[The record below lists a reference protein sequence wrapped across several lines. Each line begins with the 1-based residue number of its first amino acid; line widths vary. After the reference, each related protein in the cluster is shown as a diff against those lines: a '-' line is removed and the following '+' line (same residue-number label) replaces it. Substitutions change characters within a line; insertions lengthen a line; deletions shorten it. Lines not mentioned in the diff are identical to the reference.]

1 MNVLSL
7 TIKALSRYSLIVTT
21 FKTPSQI
28 ISNCIYKSQ
37 YITNHHLG
45 AVGED
50 GIDGSAGST
59 GGTGEQG
66 IVGPEGL
73 AGEDGHQGQSGVNG
87 EGGPVGEGGAT
98 GPQVLF
104 FKLLLII
111 FGRNLVV
118 YTF

>member
-1 MNVLSL
+1 M
-7 TIKALSRYSLIVTT
+7 
-21 FKTPSQI
+21 
-28 ISNCIYKSQ
+28 
-37 YITNHHLG
+37 
-45 AVGED
+45 
-50 GIDGSAGST
+50 
-59 GGTGEQG
+59 
-66 IVGPEGL
+66 GPEGL
-73 AGEDGHQGQSGVNG
+73 AGEDGDQGQSGVTG